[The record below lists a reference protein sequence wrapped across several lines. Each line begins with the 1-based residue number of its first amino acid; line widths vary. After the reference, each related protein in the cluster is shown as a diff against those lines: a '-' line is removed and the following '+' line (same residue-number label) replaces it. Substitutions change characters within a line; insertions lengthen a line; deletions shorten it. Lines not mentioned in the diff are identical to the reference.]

1 MLSIPAMFIFSA
13 IMLCS
18 AGITSCSDS
27 PGPVQTTNH
36 LRMLDDSLLNF
47 NHDVVVAES
56 QEIDDFI
63 SRYHWNMNKSQ
74 TGLRWMVYKK
84 GKGTAARQGDIAFI
98 KYSVH
103 GINGDLLYRSDSLKP
118 FDFETGKAKVP
129 NGLEEGVLFMR
140 TGDCAKLIV
149 PSHLAFGLLG
159 DMDKIKS
166 RQTLVYDV
174 ELCDVKPRKN

>member
-1 MLSIPAMFIFSA
+1 MFIFSA
-13 IMLCS
+13 MMLCS
-18 AGITSCSDS
+18 AGVTSCSDA
-27 PGPVQTTNH
+27 PGPVQTTDH

-47 NHDVVVAES
+47 NHEVVVAES

-84 GKGTAARQGDIAFI
+84 GRGPVVRQGDIALI
-98 KYSVH
+98 KYSVSR
-103 GINGDLLYRSDSLKP
+103 INGDLLYRSDLLKP
-118 FDFETGKAKVP
+118 FEFETGKAKVP
-129 NGLEEGVLFMR
+129 NGLEEGVLVMKP
-140 TGDCAKLIV
+140 GDRAKLIV